1 MKHIMTAIYS
11 SPTGTLLLGSYKD
24 RLCLCDWVN
33 RHDRA
38 RIDRR
43 IQRALKA
50 EYIEVS
56 SAVIIQAIEELD
68 AYFRGEL
75 HRFGTSLIPIGTPF
89 QQAVWSEIAK
99 IPYGDTATYKEI
111 AERIGKP
118 KAIRAVATAVGA
130 NALSLFIP
138 CHRIVGS
145 DGALRGYAGGVEAK
159 SMLLRLEFEAL
170 KNIIYANDDKVFSPK
185 EHDL

>member
-1 MKHIMTAIYS
+1 MTATYS
-11 SPTGTLLLGSYKD
+11 SPVGTLLLGVFGEK
-24 RLCLCDWVN
+24 LCLCDWAN

-38 RIDRR
+38 QIDRR
-43 IQRALKA
+43 IQTALKA
-50 EYIEVS
+50 EYIEGS
-56 SAVIIQAIEELD
+56 SAAIVQAIEELD

-75 HRFGTSLIPIGTPF
+75 HRFGIPLMPIGTPF
-89 QQAVWSEIAK
+89 QQAVWDEIAK
-99 IPYGDTATYKEI
+99 IPYGKTASYKEI

-118 KAIRAVATAVGA
+118 QAVRAVATAVGA

-159 SMLLRLEFEAL
+159 KKLLEFESQSIRNML
-170 KNIIYANDDKVFSPK
+170 S
-185 EHDL
+185 

>member
-1 MKHIMTAIYS
+1 MKQIVI
-11 SPTGTLLLGSYKD
+11 TLYHTPVGEMLLGGYNGK
-24 RLCLCDWVN
+24 LCLADWE
-33 RHDRA
+33 A
-38 RIDRR
+38 RNDRR
-43 IQRALKA
+43 GVDHRIQTGLKA
-50 EYIEVS
+50 EYVEGS
-56 SAVIIQAIEELD
+56 SAVIVQAIEEMN
-68 AYFRGEL
+68 AYFRGKL
-75 HRFGTSLIPIGTPF
+75 HRFGTSLMPIGTPF

-99 IPYGDTATYKEI
+99 IPYGKTATYKEI

-159 SMLLRLEFEAL
+159 KLLLELESQSIRNML
-170 KNIIYANDDKVFSPK
+170 S
-185 EHDL
+185 

>member
-1 MKHIMTAIYS
+1 MKQIVT
-11 SPTGTLLLGSYKD
+11 TLYHTPVGEMLLGGYNGK
-24 RLCLCDWVN
+24 LCLADWEARNN
-33 RHDRA
+33 RKVVDQ
-38 RIDRR
+38 R
-43 IQRALKA
+43 IQTALKA
-50 EYIEVS
+50 EYIEGS
-56 SAVIIQAIEELD
+56 SAVIVQVIEELN

-75 HRFGTSLIPIGTPF
+75 HRFGTPLMPIGTSF

-99 IPYGDTATYKEI
+99 IPYGKTATYKEI

-145 DGALRGYAGGVEAK
+145 DGALRGYAGGLGAK
-159 SMLLRLEFEAL
+159 RKLLKIENNF
-170 KNIIYANDDKVFSPK
+170 N
-185 EHDL
+185 H